1 MYTNL
6 TNSLNCAVIIN
17 KLFFLLIYYYEA
29 AKRKVQIKKKDLI
42 RGSLINNWGNI
53 TGFFSRNLKASIMRN
68 QCCWCGQTQKWRLLY
83 YFKHCNGNK
92 ERSL

>member
-42 RGSLINNWGNI
+42 RGSLINN
-53 TGFFSRNLKASIMRN
+53 
-68 QCCWCGQTQKWRLLY
+68 
-83 YFKHCNGNK
+83 
-92 ERSL
+92 